1 MLNTLNINTCLLQ
14 YIDKSMISVHCTMYT
29 VHVVNKFSLL
39 VTFTAVEKC

>member
-14 YIDKSMISVHCTMYT
+14 YIDKSMVSVHCTMYT
-29 VHVVNKFSLL
+29 VVNKFSLL